1 MHSRWMNELS
11 SFEVLVYALSQ
22 DLFHWGFCLI
32 FLLVGCL
39 GFFLFCWFFALVV
52 KCSLFFFFIE
62 EHTQLLKLPHDIAH
76 L

>member
-1 MHSRWMNELS
+1 MDELIS

-22 DLFHWGFCLI
+22 DLFHWGFCLL

-39 GFFLFCWFFALVV
+39 GFLWFCCFFFALAV